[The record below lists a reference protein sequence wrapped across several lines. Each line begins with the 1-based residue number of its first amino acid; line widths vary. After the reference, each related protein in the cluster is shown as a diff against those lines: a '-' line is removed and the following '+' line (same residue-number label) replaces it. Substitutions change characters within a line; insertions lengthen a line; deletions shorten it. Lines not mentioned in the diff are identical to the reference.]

1 MESITLEPIGEI
13 KVKRPRSFA
22 AVYDLVLSTHGLNT
36 GQRTRLAAAAIGIC
50 WSDEN
55 ETKRPPDY
63 PLAQGDPLAYGGV
76 MLHWLTVRKVA
87 FTDLNENGHR
97 LINWAWEGL
106 PKTNHLEEAEDF
118 SVVSA
123 EG

>member
-13 KVKRPRSFA
+13 KVRRPRSFA
-22 AVYDLVLSTHGLNT
+22 AVYDLALSTHGLLT
-36 GQRTRLAAAAIGIC
+36 GQLTRLAAAAIGIC

-76 MLHWLTVRKVA
+76 MLHWLAVRKVPIHEIN
-87 FTDLNENGHR
+87 DCGHK
-97 LINWAWEGL
+97 LISWAWEGL
-106 PKTNHLEEAEDF
+106 PKTNHLEAAEDF